1 MSAPGTSLETAK
13 ADRRAVA
20 AASLKQRKFWEKTF
34 GIVCLSAAIIG
45 VLLLILLVFGVARDG
60 IGRVG
65 WDFINSFPSRFANK
79 AGIKAAIFGT
89 LWIIGITTLVAVPIG
104 IMAGIYLEELAKP
117 NKINRFIQLN
127 ISNLAGVPSI
137 IYGLLG
143 LAIFVRLLG
152 LDRSVIAGA
161 LTMSL
166 LILPMIIIVTQ
177 ESLRAVPRSLR
188 EGSLALGATQ
198 WQTVAKQ
205 VLPAGIAGVLTGVIL
220 AISRAI
226 GETAPL
232 ITIGAL
238 TFVSF
243 VPSGPFDGFT
253 ALPIQIYNWSSR
265 PQPEFHTAASA
276 GIIVLLV
283 ILLGINSI
291 AIFLRNKYS
300 KR

>member
-1 MSAPGTSLETAK
+1 MSAPGTSLESAK

-20 AASLKQRKFWEKTF
+20 AASLRHRKFWEKTF

-283 ILLGINSI
+283 ILLSINSV
-291 AIFLRNKYS
+291 AIILRNKYS

>member
-1 MSAPGTSLETAK
+1 MSDQQQSLELAK
-13 ADRRAVA
+13 ASRREVA
-20 AASLKQRKFWEKTF
+20 QASMRQRKFWEKSF
-34 GIVCLSAAIIG
+34 GIVCLAAAVIG
-45 VLLLILLVFGVARDG
+45 VLLLFLLVFGVARDG

-65 WDFINSFPSRFANK
+65 WDFINSFPSRFAER

-89 LWIIGITTLVAVPIG
+89 LWLIGITTLVAVPVG

-117 NKINRFIQLN
+117 NRFNRFVQLN

-143 LAIFVRLLG
+143 LAVFVRMMG
-152 LDRSVIAGA
+152 LDRSVLAGA

-243 VPSGPFDGFT
+243 VPSGPRDGFT

-265 PQPEFHTAASA
+265 PQPEFHTVASA
-276 GIIVLLV
+276 GIIVLLI
-283 ILLGINSI
+283 ILLSINSV
-291 AIFLRNKYS
+291 AILLRNKYS

>member
-1 MSAPGTSLETAK
+1 MSAPGTSLESAK

-20 AASLKQRKFWEKTF
+20 AASLRHRKFWEKTF

-65 WDFINSFPSRFANK
+65 WDFINSFPSRFAER

-283 ILLGINSI
+283 ILLSINSV

>member
-1 MSAPGTSLETAK
+1 MSAPGTSLESAK

-20 AASLKQRKFWEKTF
+20 AAGLKQRKFWEKSF

-65 WDFINSFPSRFANK
+65 WDFINSFPSRFASK

-283 ILLGINSI
+283 ILLSINSV
-291 AIFLRNKYS
+291 AIILRNKYS

>member
-1 MSAPGTSLETAK
+1 MSAPGTSLESAK

-283 ILLGINSI
+283 ILLSINSV

>member
-1 MSAPGTSLETAK
+1 MSATGTSLESAK

-20 AASLKQRKFWEKTF
+20 AAGLKQRKFWEKTF

-65 WDFINSFPSRFANK
+65 WDFINSFPSRFASK

-283 ILLGINSI
+283 ILLSINSV
-291 AIFLRNKYS
+291 AIILRNKYS

>member
-1 MSAPGTSLETAK
+1 MSAPGTSLESAK

-20 AASLKQRKFWEKTF
+20 AAGLKQRKFWEKSF

-65 WDFINSFPSRFANK
+65 WDFINSFPSRFASK

-89 LWIIGITTLVAVPIG
+89 LWIIGITTFVAVPIG

-283 ILLGINSI
+283 ILLGINSV
-291 AIFLRNKYS
+291 AIILRNKYS

>member
-1 MSAPGTSLETAK
+1 MSAPGTSLESAK
-13 ADRRAVA
+13 ADRRVVA

-166 LILPMIIIVTQ
+166 LILP
-177 ESLRAVPRSLR
+177 
-188 EGSLALGATQ
+188 
-198 WQTVAKQ
+198 
-205 VLPAGIAGVLTGVIL
+205 
-220 AISRAI
+220 
-226 GETAPL
+226 
-232 ITIGAL
+232 
-238 TFVSF
+238 
-243 VPSGPFDGFT
+243 
-253 ALPIQIYNWSSR
+253 
-265 PQPEFHTAASA
+265 
-276 GIIVLLV
+276 
-283 ILLGINSI
+283 
-291 AIFLRNKYS
+291 
-300 KR
+300 

>member
-1 MSAPGTSLETAK
+1 MSAPGTSLESAK

-20 AASLKQRKFWEKTF
+20 AASLKHRKFWEKTF

-283 ILLGINSI
+283 ILLSINSV
-291 AIFLRNKYS
+291 AIILRNKYS

>member
-1 MSAPGTSLETAK
+1 MSAPGTSLESAK

-20 AASLKQRKFWEKTF
+20 AEGLKQRKFWEKTF

-65 WDFINSFPSRFANK
+65 WDFINSFPSRFASK

-89 LWIIGITTLVAVPIG
+89 LWIIGITTFVAVPIG
-104 IMAGIYLEELAKP
+104 VMAGIYLEELAKP
-117 NKINRFIQLN
+117 NKVNRFIQLN

-143 LAIFVRLLG
+143 LAVFVRLLG

-283 ILLGINSI
+283 ILLGINSV

>member
-1 MSAPGTSLETAK
+1 MSAPGTSLESAK

-20 AASLKQRKFWEKTF
+20 AASLRHRKFWEKTF

-65 WDFINSFPSRFANK
+65 WDFINSFPSRFASK

-283 ILLGINSI
+283 ILLSINSV

>member
-1 MSAPGTSLETAK
+1 MSAPGTSLESAK

-20 AASLKQRKFWEKTF
+20 AASLRHRKFWEKTF

-104 IMAGIYLEELAKP
+104 IMAGIYREELAKP

-283 ILLGINSI
+283 ILLSINSV
-291 AIFLRNKYS
+291 AIILRNKYS

>member
-1 MSAPGTSLETAK
+1 MSAPGTSLESAK

-283 ILLGINSI
+283 ILLSINSV
-291 AIFLRNKYS
+291 AIILRNKYS

>member
-1 MSAPGTSLETAK
+1 
-13 ADRRAVA
+13 
-20 AASLKQRKFWEKTF
+20 
-34 GIVCLSAAIIG
+34 
-45 VLLLILLVFGVARDG
+45 
-60 IGRVG
+60 
-65 WDFINSFPSRFANK
+65 
-79 AGIKAAIFGT
+79 
-89 LWIIGITTLVAVPIG
+89 
-104 IMAGIYLEELAKP
+104 MAGIYLEELAKP

-283 ILLGINSI
+283 ILLSINSV